1 MLSFVLLLA
10 VLLTLNGCFS
20 SSAVFRRR
28 GLLKSR
34 VSHIVFSVVLS
45 YMFLCLLRFSIP
57 SAHFKFFIL
66 LYYNV
71 CEVFAMFH
79 LTHLRTL

>member
-45 YMFLCLLRFSIP
+45 YMFLCYVS
-57 SAHFKFFIL
+57 
-66 LYYNV
+66 
-71 CEVFAMFH
+71 
-79 LTHLRTL
+79 